1 MIIKII
7 HKAPILNSFH
17 FFKQSMFLKKVPV
30 VKGVFFF
37 GHALEFGRDPLNF
50 LLKLQHENERIVQ
63 LRIVYLNVNLL
74 LNAEDIKYVLQEHS
88 KAFIKGRAYRVL
100 GQILGNGMLT
110 SHGEF
115 WHRQRKLA
123 QPAFYKQRLALLVD
137 IMNDETM
144 TMIKRWE
151 TTIEQQNGSDI
162 LAMTKEM
169 MATTLLIVTKSLF
182 GVSID
187 TNQIA
192 HISYDIDTLNEILSV
207 QMRTPVRF
215 PMWIPTKVNQQF
227 KASSNRLN
235 AVIQEIISTRRNAIK
250 INPEAQFDD
259 LLQMLITAKDED
271 TNEQMTDKQLRDEI
285 VTLFIAG
292 HETTAMAM
300 SWAMYL
306 LSQHPEI
313 VQKMRSE
320 SQEILGENLP
330 NFENIRQLTY
340 TSQVVSEVLRLYPP
354 AWAISRQ
361 VMENQNIGEYL
372 IPAKE
377 QVFFSPYLLH
387 RNKAY
392 WTNPEEFNPDNF
404 LPEQIKQRP
413 SYAYL
418 PFGGGPRLC
427 IGNNFALMEMQI
439 MLALLVKYFDFEKIE
454 EVFPDPQITL
464 KPKGNMPIKVSRL
477 KK

>member
-1 MIIKII
+1 
-7 HKAPILNSFH
+7 
-17 FFKQSMFLKKVPV
+17 MFLKKAPV

-50 LLKLQHENERIVQ
+50 LLKLQSDYERIAQ
-63 LRIVYLNVNLL
+63 LRIVYLKVNLL
-74 LNAEDIKYVLQEHS
+74 LNAEDIKYVLQENS

-100 GQILGNGMLT
+100 GQVLGNGMLT

-137 IMNDETM
+137 IMNDETL

-151 TTIEQQNGSDI
+151 DTIQQQNGSVI
-162 LAMTKEM
+162 LQMTKEM
-169 MATTLLIVTKSLF
+169 MTTTLLIVTKSLF
-182 GVSID
+182 GTGID
-187 TNQIA
+187 THKIA
-192 HISYDIDTLNEILSV
+192 HISHDIDTLNEILSL

-215 PMWIPTKVNQQF
+215 PMWVPTKINQRF
-227 KASSNRLN
+227 KASSQRLD
-235 AVIQEIISTRRNAIK
+235 AVIQEIISTRRNTLES
-250 INPEAQFDD
+250 NPEAQFDD
-259 LLQMLITAKDED
+259 LLQMLITAKDEE
-271 TNEQMTDKQLRDEI
+271 TGEQMTDQQLRDEI

-306 LSQHPEI
+306 LAQHPEI
-313 VQKMRSE
+313 VQKMRRE
-320 SQEILGENLP
+320 SYEILGENLP

-340 TSQVVSEVLRLYPP
+340 TAQVVNEVLRLYPP

-361 VMENQNIGEYL
+361 VMDDQKIGEYL

-404 LPEQIKQRP
+404 LPERIKQRP

-439 MLALLVKYFDFEKIE
+439 MLTLLVKHFDFEKMENVI
-454 EVFPDPQITL
+454 PDPQITL
-464 KPKGNMPIKVSRL
+464 KPKGNMPIKVSMRGEY
-477 KK
+477 

>member
-1 MIIKII
+1 
-7 HKAPILNSFH
+7 
-17 FFKQSMFLKKVPV
+17 MFLKKAPV

-50 LLKLQHENERIVQ
+50 LLKLQNNYERIAQ
-63 LRIVYLNVNLL
+63 LRIVYLKVNLL
-74 LNAEDIKYVLQEHS
+74 LNAEDIKYVLQENS
-88 KAFIKGRAYRVL
+88 KSFVKGRAYRVL
-100 GQILGNGMLT
+100 GQVLGNGLLT

-144 TMIKRWE
+144 VMVKRWQE
-151 TTIEQQNGSDI
+151 AMHQQNGSTT
-162 LAMTKEM
+162 LSMTKEM

-182 GVSID
+182 GTNID
-187 TNQIA
+187 THQIA
-192 HISYDIDTLNEILSV
+192 HISHDVDTLNEILSV

-215 PMWIPTKVNQQF
+215 PMWVPTKTNQRF
-227 KASSNRLN
+227 KAASKRLD
-235 AVIQEIISTRRNAIK
+235 AVIQHIISSRREALASD
-250 INPEAQFDD
+250 PSAQFDD

-285 VTLFIAG
+285 VTLFVAG

-306 LSQHPEI
+306 LAQHPEI
-313 VQKMRSE
+313 VQKMQDE
-320 SQEILGENLP
+320 AIAILGDDLP
-330 NFENIRQLTY
+330 NFEHIRQLTY

-361 VMENQNIGEYL
+361 VMENQTIGEYL
-372 IPAKE
+372 IPAHE
-377 QVFFSPYLLH
+377 QVFFCPYLLH

-439 MLALLVKYFDFEKIE
+439 MLSLLVKYFDFEKVE
-454 EVFPDPQITL
+454 EVIPDPQITL
-464 KPKGNMPIKVSRL
+464 KPKGSMPIKVSKR
-477 KK
+477 